1 MSFGVGVL
9 SATDGDQFSQ
19 QLVADSDTADVLAS
33 FGMNSFYVGTDAGT
47 IAVRDDIVSDPSRL
61 SASASG
67 ASGDNGV
74 LLDMLALQT
83 EDTASLGMSLGEFHG
98 GIVSD
103 VGFKVS
109 SVQTTLEVE
118 QFLQASLEERQAQ
131 VSGVNVDEEL
141 VDMIQFEQAYGA
153 AAQFLQVVN
162 EMHDEVLNLL

>member
-1 MSFGVGVL
+1 M
-9 SATDGDQFSQ
+9 
-19 QLVADSDTADVLAS
+19 
-33 FGMNSFYVGTDAGT
+33 
-47 IAVRDDIVSDPSRL
+47 
-61 SASASG
+61 
-67 ASGDNGV
+67 